1 MFSRQIQR
9 DMSNHDGKLFIG
21 SFTNS
26 FPFQFNIFL
35 LLLFQDTQR
44 NGIENL
50 ICLENHAGCLKSS
63 VAAQG
68 YHIYPLFTFQ
78 NMVAHQQ

>member
-1 MFSRQIQR
+1 MFSRQIQGG
-9 DMSNHDGKLFIG
+9 MANHGKLFIG

-50 ICLENHAGCLKSS
+50 ICLENHTGCLKSS

-68 YHIYPLFTFQ
+68 YQIYPLFTFQ